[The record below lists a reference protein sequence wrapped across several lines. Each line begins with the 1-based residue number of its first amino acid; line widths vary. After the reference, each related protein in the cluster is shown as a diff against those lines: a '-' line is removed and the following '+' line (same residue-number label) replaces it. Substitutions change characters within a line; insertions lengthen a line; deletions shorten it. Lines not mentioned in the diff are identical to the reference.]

1 MNQRRQHIDTRN
13 YKIVDFIMAMLA
25 WACFYVYRKVISEE
39 VSLDHTVLQDKNLY
53 IGIIVIPVGWLLLY
67 AIFDRY
73 QDIYRLSR
81 LATLGRTFLITF
93 IGVFF
98 LFFTLILDDV
108 IQSYT
113 TYIASFFAL
122 LGIHFFFTATARMI
136 LLTKAKRR
144 LKQGLV
150 SYNTLIIGGNQKAI
164 DLYEEIKGMKLP
176 TGNNFVGFIDSNG
189 SSKNELAQY
198 LPILGK
204 IKDIHQVIKE
214 KEIEEAIIAIETSD
228 HNKIKEILN
237 ALADFEKEV
246 YTRIIPD
253 MYDIL
258 LGTVKMN
265 HVFGAVLIDIQ
276 QNLMPKWQQIL
287 KRVIDIG
294 ASLTMLIL
302 LGPIYLYVALK
313 VKYSSDG
320 PIFYRQER
328 IGLNGQPFNIIKFR
342 SMYLD
347 AEQNGPQLSK
357 DNDNRCTPWGA
368 VMRKW
373 RLDELPQFWNVLKG
387 DMSLVGPRPERQ
399 HFIDEIMKIS
409 PHYRHLLKV
418 RPGITSWGQVKYGYA
433 SSIEEM
439 VQRLRFDIL
448 YIENRSLALD
458 FKIMFYTLRVLWEGT
473 GK

>member
-1 MNQRRQHIDTRN
+1 MSQRRQYIDTRN

-39 VSLDHTVLQDKNLY
+39 VPLDQTVVQDENLY
-53 IGIIVIPVGWLLLY
+53 IGILVIPIGWILLY
-67 AIFDRY
+67 SIFDRY

-81 LATLGRTFLITF
+81 LATLWRTFLLSF
-93 IGVFF
+93 LGVFF
-98 LFFTLILDDV
+98 LFFALILDDV

-113 TYIASFFAL
+113 TYITSFFAL
-122 LGIHFFFTATARMI
+122 LSIHFFLTAIARMI
-136 LLTKAKRR
+136 LITRAKRR
-144 LKQGLV
+144 LVKGLV
-150 SYNTLIIGGNQKAI
+150 SYNTLVIGGNQNAI
-164 DLYEEIKGMKLP
+164 DLYEEIKHLKMP
-176 TGNNFVGFIDSNG
+176 TGNHFIGFIDSNG
-189 SSKNELAQY
+189 NSKNELAKY
-198 LPILGK
+198 LPVLGR
-204 IKDIHQVIKE
+204 IKDINQVIKDH
-214 KEIEEAIIAIETSD
+214 EIEEAIIAIETSD
-228 HNKIKEILN
+228 HNKIKEILD
-237 ALADFEKEV
+237 ALADFEEEV

-258 LGTVKMN
+258 LGTVKMT

-276 QNLMPKWQQIL
+276 QNLMPRWQQTV
-287 KRVIDIG
+287 KRFLDVS
-294 ASLTMLIL
+294 ASLFMLIL
-302 LGPIYLYVALK
+302 LAPLYLYIALK
-313 VKYSSDG
+313 VKLSSDG
-320 PIFYRQER
+320 PIFYQQER
-328 IGLNGQPFNIIKFR
+328 IGLNGKPFNIFKFR
-342 SMYLD
+342 SMFLD
-347 AEQNGPQLSK
+347 AEQNGPQLSI

-399 HFIDEIMKIS
+399 HYIDEIVKIS

-433 SSIEEM
+433 SSIDEM

-458 FKIMFYTLRVLWEGT
+458 FKIMFYTLRVLLQ
-473 GK
+473 GKGK